1 MSKLVLESL
10 AKNNKHNF
18 SHYPKLFSNFCINLH
33 LNIYP
38 NTLMLDNQ
46 IPTSSSILQ
55 NSNTPPIIS
64 KEDLD
69 MINIVAKETAEESK
83 AVDIK
88 GLIRSEKCQV
98 VKLAVTG
105 NVDSGKTTLVGVL
118 AKGIADDGRGGARSK
133 VFNFNHEAKNGRT
146 ASIGQ
151 EIMGFDENGNQ
162 VLAERFVQSKNKY
175 WPEVVSKSK
184 KVVTLLDLCGHEKYL
199 KTTMYGLVGMVPDYV
214 MIVVG
219 ANMGISRM
227 TREHLGVTLALKIP
241 FFVVLTKTDM
251 CPDNIYNETMETLL
265 KILKSGG
272 VNRKPIVIRKEEDI
286 NAGAEAL
293 GTDRICPIFSCSSV
307 TGDGLEKLT
316 KFISLLTD
324 RNKTNKFIKPVD
336 APIQFDI
343 KRNFM
348 VGGVGIVTS
357 GIVRA
362 GTIKIG
368 STIMLGPDRMNAFRP
383 VVVKSIHV
391 NRVITDQAV
400 PGEIAC
406 LSIRP
411 VNKKDSL
418 SMDDFRKGMVMIDPS
433 LKMDPVWEFDAEVL
447 ILHHSTTIRP
457 GYQAVLHCGVIR
469 QSIMIDHIPQELLRT
484 GDKAI
489 VKFRFMYNAE
499 YLRPG
504 LNILLRE
511 GRTKILGIVTKVHE
525 QAEQKKEVVL

>member
-1 MSKLVLESL
+1 MADNQVLTENVLSITNPDNSLIKDKVNVISL
-10 AKNNKHNF
+10 AKEIEENKV
-18 SHYPKLFSNFCINLH
+18 
-33 LNIYP
+33 
-38 NTLMLDNQ
+38 M
-46 IPTSSSILQ
+46 
-55 NSNTPPIIS
+55 
-64 KEDLD
+64 
-69 MINIVAKETAEESK
+69 
-83 AVDIK
+83 DIK
-88 GLIRSEKCQV
+88 GLIRSEKCQI

-118 AKGIADDGRGGARSK
+118 AKGIADDGRGGARAK
-133 VFNFNHEAKNGRT
+133 VFNFHHEAKNGRT

-151 EIMGFDENGNQ
+151 EIMGFDENGKQ

-199 KTTMYGLVGMVPDYV
+199 KTTMLGLVGMVPDYV

-219 ANMGISRM
+219 ANMGISKM

-241 FFVVLTKTDM
+241 FFVVLTKVDM
-251 CPDNIYNETMETLL
+251 CPDNIFNETMESLL

-272 VNRKPIVIRKEEDI
+272 VNRKPIVIKGEEEI
-286 NAGAEAL
+286 PISAEGL

-307 TGDGLEKLT
+307 TADGIDKLV
-316 KFISLLTD
+316 KFISLLSN
-324 RNKTNKFIKPVD
+324 RNKTNKFIKPID

-348 VGGVGIVTS
+348 VSGVGIVVS

-362 GTIKIG
+362 GTIKIN
-368 STIMLGPDRMNAFRP
+368 STLMLGPDRNNTFRP
-383 VVVKSIHV
+383 VLVKSIHV
-391 NRVITDQAV
+391 NRVANDETF

-411 VNKKDSL
+411 VSKKDTL
-418 SMDDFRKGMVMIDPS
+418 TMDDFRKGMVMIDQS
-433 LKMDPVWEFDAEVL
+433 LKLDLIWEFEAEVL
-447 ILHHSTTIRP
+447 ILHHSTTIKE

-469 QSIMIDHIPQELLRT
+469 QSVMIGNLPQEILRT
-484 GDKAI
+484 GDKAT
-489 VKFRFMYNAE
+489 VKFKFMYNSE

-511 GRTKILGIVTKVHE
+511 GRTKILGMVTKVFDSSE
-525 QAEQKKEVVL
+525 RKKKE